1 MKPIRFLFLSL
12 FTICVACS
20 PGRRLSEQKD
30 PLQRILSDLQ
40 RDPLAGRVLKAGAT
54 YEVQILYTQIDRD
67 ATGRPSFRS
76 FGYQLD
82 STRYFYPASTVKMPL
97 ALLSLEKINILR
109 KKGFT
114 RLHRSTPYRLD
125 SLRAYQQA
133 YHTDPDAPGDNPSI
147 GHDVR
152 QIFVVSDN
160 LAYNHCFE
168 FLGREYINKTLREK
182 GYDRTGIVHRFN
194 YPGRDNRYA
203 SPITFFEPTVGIYQE
218 AEKFDEKAWTNP
230 QHSTL
235 KGRGYYNWSD
245 SLINEPF
252 DFSKKNWFALTDMEK
267 MLRAVVFPEAVAP
280 HLRFDLTDED
290 YRFLWHYMGIF
301 PRECDYP
308 KYDSTYHD
316 SYVKFFLFGDRR
328 LPLDGQVRSFNK
340 VGEAYGTLTDV
351 AYVADFENGVEFILA
366 ATILCN
372 TDGIFNDDQ
381 YDYETIGLPFLAKL
395 GRAVHAH
402 EMKRKRHYPADMEKF
417 REALAAGLGQKK

>member
-1 MKPIRFLFLSL
+1 M
-12 FTICVACS
+12 ACA
-20 PGRRLSEQKD
+20 PGRRVSDQKD
-30 PLQRILSDLQ
+30 PLRRILTNLQ
-40 RDPLAGRVLKAGAT
+40 LDPLAGRVLKNGAP
-54 YEVQILYTQIDRD
+54 YEVQICYTQIDRD
-67 ATGRPSFRS
+67 ANGHPTFRS

-97 ALLSLEKINILR
+97 ALLSLEKINKLR

-114 RLHRSTPYRLD
+114 RLHRGTPYRLD
-125 SLRAYQQA
+125 SLRAYQQR
-133 YHTDPDAPGDNPSI
+133 YHIEPDAPGHTPSI
-147 GHDVR
+147 EHDVR

-168 FLGREYINKTLREK
+168 FLGREYINQTLREK

-218 AEKFDEKAWTNP
+218 AEKFDEKTWPNP

-252 DFSKKNWFALTDMEK
+252 DLSKKNWFALSDMEK

-308 KYDSTYHD
+308 KYDSAYHD
-316 SYVKFFLFGDRR
+316 GYVKFFLFGDSR
-328 LPLDGQVRSFNK
+328 LPVDGQVRSFNK

-351 AYVADFENGVEFILA
+351 AYIADFENGVEFILA

-372 TDGIFNDDQ
+372 TDGIFNDDN
-381 YDYETIGLPFLAKL
+381 YDYETIGFPFLAKL
-395 GRAVHAH
+395 GRAVHAY
-402 EMKRKRHYPADMEKF
+402 EIKRKRLYPADLEKF
-417 REALAAGLGQKK
+417 RKALQPATGSGQKK